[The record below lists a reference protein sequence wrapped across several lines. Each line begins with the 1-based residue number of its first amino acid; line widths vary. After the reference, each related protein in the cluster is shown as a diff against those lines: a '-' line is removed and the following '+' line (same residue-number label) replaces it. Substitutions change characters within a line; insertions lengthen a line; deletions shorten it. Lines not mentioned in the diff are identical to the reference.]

1 MSLIKEV
8 GADNFQSEVI
18 QASGP
23 VVIDFWA
30 EWCGPC
36 RMLAPIVERV
46 AEKLGDRLKVVKC
59 NVDENPE
66 IAARYGIKGI
76 PNLIFFN
83 QGRVVEQA
91 IGFMSEAQF
100 MAKATE
106 VLKAEAGG
114 ISGRE
119 EVLR

>member
-1 MSLIKEV
+1 MSVIKEV
-8 GADNFQSEVI
+8 GTENFQSEVL

-36 RMLAPIVERV
+36 RMLAPIVER
-46 AEKLGDRLKVVKC
+46 AAGKLGDRLKVVKC

-66 IAARYGIKGI
+66 IAARYGVKAI

-83 QGRVVEQA
+83 RGQVVEQA
-91 IGFMSEAQF
+91 IGVMSEAQL
-100 MAKATE
+100 MAKAVE
-106 VLKAEAGG
+106 VLESDNSG
-114 ISGRE
+114 IY
-119 EVLR
+119 